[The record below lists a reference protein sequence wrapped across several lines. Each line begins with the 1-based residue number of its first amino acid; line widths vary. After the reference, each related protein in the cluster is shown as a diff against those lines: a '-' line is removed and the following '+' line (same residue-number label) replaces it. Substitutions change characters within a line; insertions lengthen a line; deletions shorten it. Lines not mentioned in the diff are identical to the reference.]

1 MPKVITELGAELN
14 FQAESS
20 FLWLAAKQETS
31 WGRRGRILKVSDFQT
46 CWLGSFK
53 ASNTMYI

>member
-20 FLWLAAKQETS
+20 FLWLTAKQERS
-31 WGRRGRILKVSDFQT
+31 RGRRGRILNEVAT
-46 CWLGSFK
+46 TL
-53 ASNTMYI
+53 

>member
-31 WGRRGRILKVSDFQT
+31 WGRRGRILNEVAT
-46 CWLGSFK
+46 TL
-53 ASNTMYI
+53 